1 MERLFHYQITES
13 QEGCTVRG
21 YLRSLGYSRNLM
33 LHLRQ
38 TPRGLLHN
46 GEATYG
52 SAVLRAGDT
61 LDILLKEDPAASQ
74 ISPIPMKLQI
84 LYEDEDLL
92 VLNKPADTPIHPSA
106 GNRHNTLANGVAY
119 YFQSKGES
127 FVYRCINRLD
137 RDTTGALILAKHAY
151 GASLLSSAIQ
161 RRQIHRT
168 YLALVEGSC
177 PDQGIIRAPIARKP
191 TSILEREVNA
201 QTGAPACTH
210 YECLDRRNGLS
221 LVQLRLETGRTHQIR
236 VHMLHLGYPL
246 LGDYLY
252 HPEYS
257 RIHRVSLHSYQL
269 DFVHPI
275 TGQPL
280 CLCAP
285 VPEDFLI
292 AWETDPSGQHP

>member
-106 GNRHNTLANGVAY
+106 GTPHNTLANGVAY
-119 YFQSKGES
+119 
-127 FVYRCINRLD
+127 
-137 RDTTGALILAKHAY
+137 
-151 GASLLSSAIQ
+151 
-161 RRQIHRT
+161 
-168 YLALVEGSC
+168 
-177 PDQGIIRAPIARKP
+177 
-191 TSILEREVNA
+191 
-201 QTGAPACTH
+201 
-210 YECLDRRNGLS
+210 
-221 LVQLRLETGRTHQIR
+221 
-236 VHMLHLGYPL
+236 
-246 LGDYLY
+246 
-252 HPEYS
+252 
-257 RIHRVSLHSYQL
+257 
-269 DFVHPI
+269 
-275 TGQPL
+275 
-280 CLCAP
+280 
-285 VPEDFLI
+285 
-292 AWETDPSGQHP
+292 